1 MRITGKQSIKPAKHP
16 ANPST
21 IAKAPGASPK
31 DQEHGEGSY
40 RGTRDY
46 QEGVKSYLRT
56 ADVEKDARDAAPAD
70 DAEASDMQAAEE
82 TGRKGGTKKEV
93 AGKRQVGVPTVA
105 GSAHGGKAAPR
116 QTNLKEPS

>member
-1 MRITGKQSIKPAKHP
+1 MRITGKQSSKLAKPQP
-16 ANPST
+16 NPSNV
-21 IAKAPGASPK
+21 ANAPGASPT

-70 DAEASDMQAAEE
+70 DAEASDIEAAEE
-82 TGRKGGTKKEV
+82 TGRNGGTKKKRP
-93 AGKRQVGVPTVA
+93 ANGK
-105 GSAHGGKAAPR
+105 
-116 QTNLKEPS
+116 